1 VSAPG
6 PDEFPGRARGP
17 SPSEEIAATET
28 ARVAAPPAEGLMIQ
42 FAAVEAGSTGRRKG
56 KGLGVGAWLAIVWL
70 ALMVFVAVFADV
82 LPTGSHESNVA
93 CARKGPL
100 AQEGTADGYLLGCD
114 ASGRDMVPRLVE
126 GTRTSLIVAVGAVV
140 VGVLFGGILGMIGG
154 YFSGLSDSII
164 NALFSVFLSIPA
176 VVLALSLT
184 AFLSGPT
191 TDQGGSSFLPSEVI
205 LIIALGIVAI
215 PLLGRITRASAISW
229 SQREFVLASRAQ
241 GAKNRRVMIR
251 EVLPNVLPAM
261 FSIALLA
268 VAVAIV
274 AEGALS
280 ILGVGVKDKPSWG
293 NIIAD
298 GRTNLERSPHVV
310 LWPSI
315 LILLTVL
322 ALNFLGDVVRAR
334 FDVRESGL

>member
-1 VSAPG
+1 MFG
-6 PDEFPGRARGP
+6 
-17 SPSEEIAATET
+17 
-28 ARVAAPPAEGLMIQ
+28 
-42 FAAVEAGSTGRRKG
+42 
-56 KGLGVGAWLAIVWL
+56 
-70 ALMVFVAVFADV
+70 DV
-82 LPTGSHESNVA
+82 LPTGSTESNVA

-100 AQEGTADGYLLGCD
+100 AQEGTAEGYLLGCD

-126 GTRTSLIVAVGAVV
+126 GTRTSLIVAVGAVL
-140 VGVLFGGILGMIGG
+140 VGVLIGGVFGLISG
-154 YFSGLSDSII
+154 YFSGFADSAI

-184 AFLSGPT
+184 AFLQGPT
-191 TDQGGSSFLPSEVI
+191 TDQGGDSFLPSEGI

-229 SQREFVLASRAQ
+229 SQREFVMASRAQ

-268 VAVAIV
+268 IAVAIV

-280 ILGVGVKDKPSWG
+280 ILGVGVKDKASWG

-310 LWPSI
+310 LLPAV
-315 LILLTVL
+315 LILFTVL
-322 ALNFLGDVVRAR
+322 ALNYLGDVVRAR